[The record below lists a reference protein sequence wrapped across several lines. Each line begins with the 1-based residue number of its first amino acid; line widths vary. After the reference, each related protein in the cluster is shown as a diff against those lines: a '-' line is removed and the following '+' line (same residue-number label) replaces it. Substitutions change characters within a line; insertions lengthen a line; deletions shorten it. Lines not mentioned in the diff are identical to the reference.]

1 MRHPVQQQILDEL
14 AKGPA
19 DAAQLAKVIGKHQTT
34 IRQHLQALRK
44 AKLVKCRRGWR
55 TRSGNL
61 VGNKTHKQLVM
72 VAELAP
78 VKQ

>member
-1 MRHPVQQQILDEL
+1 MRYSVQQQILDEL

-44 AKLVKCRRGWR
+44 AKLVKCRREQRYRPGGIFG
-55 TRSGNL
+55 SL
-61 VGNKTHKQLVM
+61 THKHMVM

>member
-44 AKLVKCRRGWR
+44 AKLVKCRREWR